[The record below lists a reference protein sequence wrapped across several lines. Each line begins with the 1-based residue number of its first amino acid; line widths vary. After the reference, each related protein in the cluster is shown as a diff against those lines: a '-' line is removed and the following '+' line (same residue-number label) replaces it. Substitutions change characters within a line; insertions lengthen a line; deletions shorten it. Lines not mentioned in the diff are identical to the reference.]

1 MEIQRNPSIESKI
14 NFVKQIEAAL
24 LPVQHNLESISY
36 DVFCNTEHNH
46 CKEYLV
52 ITYRGG
58 ARTVR
63 NCTGNSYSAIFT
75 EISRYLDDSY
85 YKEVEFYDA
94 LTPENGW
101 HKI

>member
-1 MEIQRNPSIESKI
+1 MEIKRNSTIESKI

-24 LPVQHNLESISY
+24 LPVQHNLEAISY
-36 DVFCNTEHNH
+36 DVFCNIAQKY

-63 NCTGNSYSAIFT
+63 NCGGNSCAAILT
-75 EISRYLDDSY
+75 EIARYLNDGY
-85 YKEVEFYDA
+85 YEEVEFYDA

-101 HKI
+101 QKI

>member
-1 MEIQRNPSIESKI
+1 MEIKRNPTIESKI
-14 NFVKQIEAAL
+14 NFVEQIEAAL
-24 LPVQHNLESISY
+24 LPVQRNLDAISY
-36 DVFCNTEHNH
+36 DVFCNTAQNH

-63 NCTGNSYSAIFT
+63 NCTGNSCAAILA
-75 EISRYLDDSY
+75 EISRYLNDGY
-85 YKEVEFYDA
+85 YEEVEFYDA

-101 HKI
+101 QKI

>member
-36 DVFCNTEHNH
+36 DVFCNTEHNR

-63 NCTGNSYSAIFT
+63 NCTGNSCAAILT
-75 EISRYLDDSY
+75 EIARYLNDGY
-85 YKEVEFYDA
+85 YAEVEFYDT

>member
-24 LPVQHNLESISY
+24 LPVQRNLEAISY
-36 DVFCNTEHNH
+36 DVFCNTAQNH

-63 NCTGNSYSAIFT
+63 NCTGNSCAAILT
-75 EISRYLDDSY
+75 EISRYLNDGY
-85 YKEVEFYDA
+85 YAEVEFYEA

-101 HKI
+101 QKI